1 MRRSSPITDPDEWW
15 QTYRNEYGGRSWKN
29 YRALLSEFVWHAE
42 GPPLLDVG
50 CGYGFLVECARQFGI
65 GSIGLEASQ
74 FALEQCM
81 SMHPDVDVRKWSGG
95 QKLPLDT
102 ASVGGAVLN
111 EFVDH
116 ITIEH
121 NRLLFSELL
130 RVLRPNGLLLVKS
143 PSRHNRFDDDEGH
156 VTFFSPSEFRTFVES
171 FGFHVIEQPYT
182 PQPLLGTSRIGLRA
196 MGIVTKFFKPE
207 DWAARIDIVARKRG

>member
-1 MRRSSPITDPDEWW
+1 MHEHAP
-15 QTYRNEYGGRSWKN
+15 GGK
-29 YRALLSEFVWHAE
+29 
-42 GPPLLDVG
+42 
-50 CGYGFLVECARQFGI
+50 
-65 GSIGLEASQ
+65 
-74 FALEQCM
+74 
-81 SMHPDVDVRKWSGG
+81 DVRKWSRG

-182 PQPLLGTSRIGLRA
+182 PQPLLGIRAPDLERWVSSQSFSNPKTGRRESISLPKEGLVEV
-196 MGIVTKFFKPE
+196 MN
-207 DWAARIDIVARKRG
+207 RGADAT